1 MYEYDHKDR
10 DEQIQ
15 FHAEI
20 IGQMWPKIAAEIYGQ
35 YKERG
40 RGVLALFM
48 MDDFPPGLSELL
60 PAGKEPTGRGAVGT
74 FIPRDNLLPL
84 ENLVGEQGL
93 LSIDRHL
100 GEYDPDTTIV
110 FAFIEKVKNDEG
122 KSGIVSTGYSVTPPA
137 WLSPKAMSEKDP
149 EMNSR
154 NPFAKNGN
162 YNPIINNLN

>member
-1 MYEYDHKDR
+1 MYEYNHEDK

-20 IGQMWPKIAAEIYGQ
+20 IGQMWGKIAGEIYQQ
-35 YKERG
+35 YKSRG

-48 MDDFPPGLSELL
+48 MDDFPPGLSEIL
-60 PAGKEPTGRGAVGT
+60 PPGKEPTGRGAVGT
-74 FIPRDNLLPL
+74 YIARDNLLPL

-122 KSGIVSTGYSVTPPA
+122 KFGTVSTGYSITPPA
-137 WLSPKAMSEKDP
+137 WFSPKALSEKDP
-149 EMNSR
+149 EMGSS
-154 NPFAKNGN
+154 NPFPKNGN
-162 YNPIINNLN
+162 YNPIINLN